1 MNGATLSLRFVF
13 VAMTLGSLAASA
25 SAQDQTI
32 ILSAPPTVCA
42 TTPPAPLAFTED
54 HASSLIRSITKQ
66 DPDAETYYL
75 INAVS
80 FTGGG
85 MTIGE
90 QKWFVYHKPWHD
102 AKGFL
107 AHWLDPRVKKHFK
120 EARVFGSRKLAL
132 IYVMNGV
139 PVVERAAAQTAVR
152 AAFDASLGIGTTSE
166 LSPDVAAAELAKELK
181 LGLRFPDD
189 GRRGTALAARL
200 GLPAGSSLDAK
211 TPPPILLSALSQ
223 VLTENLIAKEF
234 DLIAAA
240 SNFNLT
246 STTGDALAA
255 LTPNLLSTQS
265 FAVLRDLRY
274 RVDVTKKEPAPL
286 VNLKGIISVIG
297 QAAPRDVPIPMTTS
311 SICGVVPFS
320 IDPLPADMK
329 ITALG
334 QDGQEAKELGKQLY
348 DNERK
353 YWFDFSFALPL
364 KTYDDLTVDLNGGQV
379 GAKAVKKTDL
389 YAAVNVNPVP
399 YDTKQAS
406 WHLVPGVIYGI
417 PITGKPLKRHLLAIS
432 FGLTRVQLFA
442 GVLFSKN
449 ESVTAS
455 TQDSVTTAVVK
466 PPERWTR
473 TFTWGINLSVKN
485 VTDLLSK
492 KK

>member
-1 MNGATLSLRFVF
+1 MSVVP
-13 VAMTLGSLAASA
+13 VAMK
-25 SAQDQTI
+25 
-32 ILSAPPTVCA
+32 APVRA
-42 TTPPAPLAFTED
+42 
-54 HASSLIRSITKQ
+54 
-66 DPDAETYYL
+66 
-75 INAVS
+75 S
-80 FTGGG
+80 FTLTSRADVRIAGQAIVAPEHPL
-85 MTIGE
+85 TAII
-90 QKWFVYHKPWHD
+90 P
-102 AKGFL
+102 AK
-107 AHWLDPRVKKHFK
+107 R
-120 EARVFGSRKLAL
+120 RK
-132 IYVMNGV
+132 
-139 PVVERAAAQTAVR
+139 RAAEV
-152 AAFDASLGIGTTSE
+152 FNDE
-166 LSPDVAAAELAKELK
+166 
-181 LGLRFPDD
+181 
-189 GRRGTALAARL
+189 RR
-200 GLPAGSSLDAK
+200 
-211 TPPPILLSALSQ
+211 
-223 VLTENLIAKEF
+223 
-234 DLIAAA
+234 
-240 SNFNLT
+240 
-246 STTGDALAA
+246 
-255 LTPNLLSTQS
+255 
-265 FAVLRDLRY
+265 
-274 RVDVTKKEPAPL
+274 
-286 VNLKGIISVIG
+286 IISVIG

-406 WHLVPGVIYGI
+406 WHLVPGVIYGM